1 MDIARLAENLGLEA
15 EDFSEL
21 FELYMQTTSTYLED
35 LKAALATG
43 DAEEI
48 HKKAHSIKGASG
60 NLGFDELYNMATEI
74 DDQARDAS
82 LDGLEEMVRS
92 FHQKFEEMVLE
103 FKSIS

>member
-21 FELYMQTTSTYLED
+21 FELYMQTTSTDLKD
-35 LKAALATG
+35 LKAALAAG
-43 DAEEI
+43 DAEEV
-48 HKKAHSIKGASG
+48 HKKAHSMKGASG
-60 NLGFDELYNMATEI
+60 NLGFDELYKTAGKI
-74 DDQARDAS
+74 DNQARDGS

-92 FHQKFEEMVLE
+92 FHQEFEEMVLE